1 MSEAIPSELIAVNNY
16 GIAEPVPS
24 IPEGIAST
32 LPRNDILLGFLMY
45 MSFYK
50 KYLSTYIVVILL
62 AVSFVGGFYLGKG
75 EKQVVQVNLKGEPIV
90 AGEVSIKR
98 DQVKEY
104 LSKDV
109 DFDIFLTVW
118 DMLKARYVDQPVAET
133 KLFYGALEGLVSA
146 LDDSYSVFLT
156 PKISEEFTESL
167 NGRFEGIGAEIAIKN
182 DMLTIVSPLPDSP
195 AEQAGLL
202 ARDIILEIDSVTTK
216 GIRLDEAVNR
226 IRGEKGTQVMFS
238 VFRGGVDEPFDVAVT
253 RDTIQVKSVSWEMK
267 DNNIAYIRMTNFN
280 ADTTGLFKRFQKEII
295 ARNPNAIIFDL
306 RNNSGGFLQT
316 SIDVAS
322 AWVDDDIIVTER
334 SVEGERAYTTTASP
348 IFRDIQTVILVNGG
362 SASASEIV
370 AGALQDYG
378 LAYIIGEQTFGKGS
392 VQVLEDL
399 KDGSS
404 VKFTIARWYT
414 PNDRSIDEDGV
425 TPDEVIE
432 LTEEDFSEDRDPQLE
447 RALEYLRVAQ

>member
-216 GIRLDEAVNR
+216 GIRVDEAVNR

>member
-133 KLFYGALEGLVSA
+133 KLF
-146 LDDSYSVFLT
+146 
-156 PKISEEFTESL
+156 
-167 NGRFEGIGAEIAIKN
+167 
-182 DMLTIVSPLPDSP
+182 
-195 AEQAGLL
+195 
-202 ARDIILEIDSVTTK
+202 
-216 GIRLDEAVNR
+216 
-226 IRGEKGTQVMFS
+226 
-238 VFRGGVDEPFDVAVT
+238 
-253 RDTIQVKSVSWEMK
+253 
-267 DNNIAYIRMTNFN
+267 
-280 ADTTGLFKRFQKEII
+280 
-295 ARNPNAIIFDL
+295 
-306 RNNSGGFLQT
+306 
-316 SIDVAS
+316 
-322 AWVDDDIIVTER
+322 
-334 SVEGERAYTTTASP
+334 
-348 IFRDIQTVILVNGG
+348 
-362 SASASEIV
+362 
-370 AGALQDYG
+370 
-378 LAYIIGEQTFGKGS
+378 
-392 VQVLEDL
+392 
-399 KDGSS
+399 
-404 VKFTIARWYT
+404 
-414 PNDRSIDEDGV
+414 
-425 TPDEVIE
+425 
-432 LTEEDFSEDRDPQLE
+432 
-447 RALEYLRVAQ
+447 

>member
-1 MSEAIPSELIAVNNY
+1 
-16 GIAEPVPS
+16 
-24 IPEGIAST
+24 
-32 LPRNDILLGFLMY
+32 
-45 MSFYK
+45 
-50 KYLSTYIVVILL
+50 
-62 AVSFVGGFYLGKG
+62 
-75 EKQVVQVNLKGEPIV
+75 
-90 AGEVSIKR
+90 
-98 DQVKEY
+98 
-104 LSKDV
+104 
-109 DFDIFLTVW
+109 
-118 DMLKARYVDQPVAET
+118 
-133 KLFYGALEGLVSA
+133 
-146 LDDSYSVFLT
+146 
-156 PKISEEFTESL
+156 
-167 NGRFEGIGAEIAIKN
+167 
-182 DMLTIVSPLPDSP
+182 MLTIVSPLPDSP